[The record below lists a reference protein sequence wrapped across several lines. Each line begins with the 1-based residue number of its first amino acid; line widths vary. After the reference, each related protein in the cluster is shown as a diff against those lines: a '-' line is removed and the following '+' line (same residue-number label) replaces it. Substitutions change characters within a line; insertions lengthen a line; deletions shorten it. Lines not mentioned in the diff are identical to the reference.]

1 MKMRKENV
9 LVIIL
14 ICMAFAG
21 GVFYKYSDAHK
32 TQSLQSAPEKEGSS
46 DSTTGIDWVSMEE
59 GLARAETEDKPIF
72 LYFHASWCTYC
83 VKLKKTTFKDKK
95 VQQVLAQNFV
105 SISIDTDKNRDLAT
119 QWRVTGLPT
128 LWFLKPDGSKIE
140 RIPGYVD
147 PGQMVK
153 ILRFVDSKQYEQVSF
168 HDFIKRL

>member
-1 MKMRKENV
+1 
-9 LVIIL
+9 
-14 ICMAFAG
+14 
-21 GVFYKYSDAHK
+21 
-32 TQSLQSAPEKEGSS
+32 
-46 DSTTGIDWVSMEE
+46 
-59 GLARAETEDKPIF
+59 
-72 LYFHASWCTYC
+72 
-83 VKLKKTTFKDKK
+83 LKKTTFKDKK

-153 ILRFVDSKQYEQVSF
+153 ILNFVDSKQYEQVSF